1 MENSWVVKIDAD
13 QDETI
18 LVKVSPVH
26 GKTPLDLDLLATN
39 GDRVF
44 EGKVRSRSLDKL
56 RANAYRGPGEEWE
69 SILEHVLVDGK
80 TASLDAA
87 VRQSLQD
94 ITQQLG
100 SIDLAHTEDDSGVDL
115 WAWAN
120 QLADQRDEARTKVA
134 SQGEQAGT
142 EARHLNA
149 LQKQL
154 DDLTK
159 SKAEHEKELMAKFA
173 MLLNEKKFELHR
185 LQRVLASAQVD
196 PKQLEALQNQKSG
209 SKREKKRAAAETS
222 EDESDAFEDQ
232 AMDVDKANQSGS
244 EEAAQATD
252 DGGSTT
258 DEDVDLDPPA
268 TSQTEPARKITTSAH
283 NGKGKEPAT
292 LPPTRDL
299 PFSRRN
305 QASPKEKEPAKPP
318 AQVDNG
324 DEETESEADEL

>member
-1 MENSWVVKIDAD
+1 
-13 QDETI
+13 
-18 LVKVSPVH
+18 
-26 GKTPLDLDLLATN
+26 
-39 GDRVF
+39 
-44 EGKVRSRSLDKL
+44 VRSRSLDKL
-56 RANAYRGPGEEWE
+56 RANAYHGTGEWE
-69 SILEHVLVDGK
+69 SILEHVLVDGQ

-87 VRQSLQD
+87 VQQSLQVRCSITGKGSKSSLSIAFRTLVQD

-134 SQGEQAGT
+134 SQGERAGT

-196 PKQLEALQNQKSG
+196 PKQLQALQNHKSG

-232 AMDVDKANQSGS
+232 AMEVDKANQSGS

-258 DEDVDLDPPA
+258 DEDVDHDQSA
-268 TSQTEPARKITTSAH
+268 TSETEPARTTATSAH
-283 NGKGKEPAT
+283 KGKGKEPAT

-299 PFSRRN
+299 PFTRKN
-305 QASPKEKEPAKPP
+305 QASSKEKEPAKRP
-318 AQVDNG
+318 AQVDDG